1 MVRHGSRTWS
11 PGRIRSPSPRGGFV
25 VLLFTATALAMACA
39 SARTRDPD
47 LRRRASEIRVLT
59 AEEIGDRRYEVVAEV
74 EGTSCAPNPE
84 TDPSLEGARTDMRIE
99 AAERGA
105 DAIVHAICEEVGL
118 SIAPG
123 CSRRIECRGDAIR
136 WR

>member
-1 MVRHGSRTWS
+1 
-11 PGRIRSPSPRGGFV
+11 
-25 VLLFTATALAMACA
+25 
-39 SARTRDPD
+39 
-47 LRRRASEIRVLT
+47 
-59 AEEIGDRRYEVVAEV
+59 V
-74 EGTSCAPNPE
+74 EGTSRATNPE

-105 DAIVHAICEEVGL
+105 DAIIHAICEEVGL
-118 SIAPG
+118 SITPG